1 MCYLTTVVGSFHGR
15 LLAARLGAE
24 GVSVVLRGA
33 TDGPYP
39 ITSSVDVLV
48 PARELDLAREI
59 LLGDSVDDIFRL
71 RDIEDPGALDAGEDR
86 AVGDGWNR
94 SAAAAPTPWAAS
106 SAPLTG
112 SCSRVASTEGW
123 HRRSLHAV
131 PATLVVLV
139 SMMLVLAGCVA
150 AVVR

>member
-24 GVSVVLRGA
+24 GVTVVLRGA

-39 ITSSVDVLV
+39 ITSAVDVLV
-48 PARELDLAREI
+48 PARELELAREI
-59 LLGDSVDDIFRL
+59 LLGDSVDAIFRL
-71 RDIEDPGALDAGEDR
+71 RDTEGTAALDDGEDHDG
-86 AVGDGWNR
+86 GDGWNR
-94 SAAAAPTPWAAS
+94 SVVAVPTARPASAAR
-106 SAPLTG
+106 LTG
-112 SCSRVASTEGW
+112 SWAPPPEGW
-123 HRRSLHAV
+123 HRRTLSAV

-150 AVVR
+150 AAVR

>member
-24 GVSVVLRGA
+24 GVTVVLQGA

-39 ITSSVDVLV
+39 ITGAVDVLV
-48 PARELDLAREI
+48 PERELDLAREI

-71 RDIEDPGALDAGEDR
+71 RGIEVPGAFGVGEDR
-86 AVGDGWNR
+86 VGGYCGNR
-94 SAAAAPTPWAAS
+94 TAADEPTGREGSAAGLAGLQSRAPA
-106 SAPLTG
+106 
-112 SCSRVASTEGW
+112 VEGW
-123 HRRSLHAV
+123 HRRSLRAV
-131 PATLVVLV
+131 PAALVVLV

-150 AVVR
+150 AAVR